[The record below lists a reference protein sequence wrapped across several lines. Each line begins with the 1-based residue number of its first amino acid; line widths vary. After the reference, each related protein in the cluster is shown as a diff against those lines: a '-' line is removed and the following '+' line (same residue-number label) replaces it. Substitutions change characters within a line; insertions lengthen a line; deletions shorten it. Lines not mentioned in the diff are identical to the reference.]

1 MLLPNSSVSRADGK
15 NRARQP
21 GTRAQFGKSP
31 GPFAAPGRA
40 TQVAAAN
47 REPIVQY
54 EGPIVSLGAFALF
67 ALLFLSF
74 GRLTDF
80 FLDYLHLPFVISV
93 VCVIT
98 AIMNRNLL
106 VAFKSPVG
114 IALTLFSLWLVVD
127 IPFSFWRSN
136 SLELVSDDWAKSFG
150 LFVVTAA
157 LLPSLRQCTRAVKV
171 LAFAFLTT
179 SLLGLVYGT
188 LAQGRFALTQGLYM
202 GSNELA
208 TAMAQGCVFWL
219 FMMRN
224 PAHSFPKR
232 ILSAIPLIPLLIIL
246 TDTASRAGLVV
257 IGVVAVMTF
266 FHSSAGGKAAIA
278 AALVLSVAAGL
289 IFMPA
294 TSRQRFA
301 TIFGGDPAQV
311 EDDAEAS
318 GISASAVA
326 SATQRAFL
334 LKRSITLTFEHPLF
348 GVGPGQFPVAEA
360 GLSQDEG
367 KPGLWLGTHN
377 TYTQISSEGGIP
389 ALLLFVA
396 SLYFCWRELSA
407 AEKIHRNNPHPNSAG
422 YLAVA
427 YTLRLALISYVVF
440 FCFEHIGYGPFYP
453 AVAGLIVAFSRASR
467 AMASEQPIRL
477 APAAAVMRP
486 PVRAVR

>member
-1 MLLPNSSVSRADGK
+1 
-15 NRARQP
+15 
-21 GTRAQFGKSP
+21 
-31 GPFAAPGRA
+31 
-40 TQVAAAN
+40 
-47 REPIVQY
+47 
-54 EGPIVSLGAFALF
+54 
-67 ALLFLSF
+67 
-74 GRLTDF
+74 
-80 FLDYLHLPFVISV
+80 
-93 VCVIT
+93 
-98 AIMNRNLL
+98 
-106 VAFKSPVG
+106 
-114 IALTLFSLWLVVD
+114 
-127 IPFSFWRSN
+127 
-136 SLELVSDDWAKSFG
+136 
-150 LFVVTAA
+150 
-157 LLPSLRQCTRAVKV
+157 
-171 LAFAFLTT
+171 
-179 SLLGLVYGT
+179 
-188 LAQGRFALTQGLYM
+188 M

-224 PAHSFPKR
+224 PSYSFPKR
-232 ILSAIPLIPLLIIL
+232 MLSAIPLIPLLIIL

-257 IGVVAVMTF
+257 IGLVAVMTF
-266 FHSSAGGKAAIA
+266 FHSSAGGRAALA

-294 TSRQRFA
+294 TARQRFG
-301 TIFGGDPAQV
+301 TIFGGDSAQAD
-311 EDDAEAS
+311 DDADAA
-318 GISASAVA
+318 GVSASAVA

-334 LKRSITLTFEHPLF
+334 LKRSVTLTFEHPLF

-396 SLYFCWRELSA
+396 SLYFCWRELRA
-407 AEKIHRNNPHPNSAG
+407 AEKIHRNNPRPNSAE

-467 AMASEQPIRL
+467 AMVAEEEPIRS
-477 APAAAVMRP
+477 APAATLLRP
-486 PVRAVR
+486 PVRAAR